1 MNRFDFDWRYVF
13 RHTTLPLMTAIAS
26 VVVLVAGIWLH
37 EQQLGRYSQF
47 SDNRSA
53 VHEDYDALIYRRR
66 LIDRYHRRY
75 QRFHDLGFV
84 GRESRLDWVET
95 LRTTTSELTLPRV
108 AYAIEPQL
116 RVVAPVRSIANE
128 TDDQIHVSR
137 LELDIGLVHELDLL
151 RFFDEL
157 QNNAPGLI
165 KVDRCNLTWQVDD
178 TESISA
184 EANILASC
192 SILIFSVITSDVLQ
206 GAT

>member
-13 RHTTLPLMTAIAS
+13 RHTTLPVVTALAS
-26 VVVLVAGIWLH
+26 VAVLVTGFWFH

-75 QRFHDLGFV
+75 QRFHELGFV

-108 AYAIEPQL
+108 TYAIEPQL
-116 RVVAPVRSIANE
+116 RVVAPVRSIASE
-128 TDDQIHVSR
+128 ADDQIHVSR

-165 KVDRCNLTWQVDD
+165 KVDGCDLTWQVDES
-178 TESISA
+178 ESINA

-192 SILIFSVITSDVLQ
+192 SILIFSVITSDVVQ